1 MTTTQGPTHASPT
14 QRQDPA
20 AGAGDGG
27 ARHEPVDRY
36 AQQVWDIAMSSGLDP
51 AAAAGVCRQAWWRL
65 FDHLDELHTDT
76 EICSWLC
83 SAIDR
88 EAGLARHNERF
99 STRRIG

>member
-1 MTTTQGPTHASPT
+1 
-14 QRQDPA
+14 
-20 AGAGDGG
+20 
-27 ARHEPVDRY
+27 
-36 AQQVWDIAMSSGLDP
+36 MSFGLDA

-76 EICSWLC
+76 EILSWLC

-88 EAGLARHNERF
+88 EAGLAPQPERF